1 MRIAAMGFVG
11 ALALVAA
18 TPVNAA
24 SSVPAP
30 AGQQNIIAVAGG
42 CGWGLHPNR
51 WGDCV
56 PNRYGYHRAYRQ
68 RDGFYGGG
76 DGYEPWNRPSP
87 TDHIANQLNRR
98 QLYGGF

>member
-1 MRIAAMGFVG
+1 MRIAAMGLVG
-11 ALALVAA
+11 ALALVATA
-18 TPVNAA
+18 ANAA
-24 SSVPAP
+24 PSVPAP
-30 AGQQNIIAVAGG
+30 AGEHNIIAVADG

-56 PNRYGYHRAYRQ
+56 PNRYGYRRAYRHW
-68 RDGFYGGG
+68 DGFYGGG

-87 TDHIANQLNRR
+87 TDHIANELNRR